1 MKKSEFSN
9 ATKSD
14 YVSVSGMPRPS
25 CSKCPEFDAARN
37 LAYTDPIL
45 KQLWKN
51 IFDETKI

>member
-9 ATKSD
+9 TTKSD